1 MRELKILIQIDFLAL
16 LSALSGRKGKKKNFG
31 AGGALLLIA
40 FLAIYISGI
49 YSFTLGEMF
58 SEYGIFRYFL
68 PVMALMAVGIS
79 LLFTLF
85 AAKGIVFGS
94 KDVDFMLSLP
104 VSSFKVM
111 LAKLTSLYLENFLFI
126 ALWMIPTAIA
136 QAAYGGINGMFFV
149 TILLS
154 VVCLTFVTSFF
165 SALCGYLMAF
175 VEGRLRL
182 KAIFFN
188 LISVLLF
195 GVYLVVIMQI
205 TRIPQMILENEA
217 AADRL
222 FHSWLLSI
230 GLLMDMS
237 EGSFLAAILFLLIC
251 SLPYMGIAW
260 LFSFQYKKILSSLAA
275 KNLRTDYRVKKITA
289 SGAFAAI
296 LKKEAGKFF
305 GTSTYFLNAGISL
318 LMLLGG
324 CGYLIV
330 TKEKYQ
336 DLFLGFGES
345 NLAAPICLAVMIAL
359 LGMSYPTAVSISLEG
374 KTLWILKEAPLT
386 PQTIYGAKAALG
398 IVLTWPMAFLCIGIM
413 TWIFALPVWTVLVL
427 LLAVLSYTAMTS
439 VGGVWLNMK
448 FPKMDCP
455 NEAIVVKQSLPA
467 MVACFGGMF
476 LGLIAGVLWL
486 LTYSFLPFEVY
497 GLILTALFGGLTFW
511 AWNWLI
517 KKGPE
522 VLKSL

>member
-1 MRELKILIQIDFLAL
+1 MRELKILIRIDFLAL
-16 LSALSGRKGKKKNFG
+16 LSAFSGKRGKKNNFG
-31 AGGALLLIA
+31 AGGALILMA
-40 FLAIYISGI
+40 FLAVYISGI
-49 YSFTLGEMF
+49 YSFTLGSMF
-58 SEYGIFRYFL
+58 YEYGIFRYFL
-68 PVMALMAVGIS
+68 PVMALMAAAIS
-79 LLFTLF
+79 LLFTIF

-94 KDVDFMLSLP
+94 KDMDFMLSLP

-111 LAKLTSLYLENFLFI
+111 LAKMTSLYLENFLFT

-136 QAAYGGINGMFFV
+136 QAAYGGMNGMFFV

-154 VVCLTFVTSFF
+154 VVCIPFAASLI

-182 KAIFFN
+182 KAFLAN
-188 LISVLLF
+188 LVSVLLF
-195 GVYLVVIMQI
+195 AVYLVVIMQI
-205 TRIPQMILENEA
+205 TRIPQIILENEEA
-217 AADRL
+217 AERL
-222 FHSWLLSI
+222 FHTWLLSF

-237 EGSFLAAILFLLIC
+237 EGSVLAAILYLLI
-251 SLPYMGIAW
+251 SALPFTGIAW

-275 KNLRTDYRVKKITA
+275 KSLRTDYKVKKVSA
-289 SGAFAAI
+289 SGAFTAV

-305 GTSTYFLNAGISL
+305 GTPTFFLNAGISL

-330 TKEKYQ
+330 AKGEYQ
-336 DLFLGFGES
+336 ELFLELGE
-345 NLAAPICLAVMIAL
+345 NNMAAPICLAVMIAL

-386 PQTIYGAKAALG
+386 PQTIFGAKAALG
-398 IVLTWPMAFLCIGIM
+398 ILLTWPMAFLCIGIM
-413 TWIFALPVWTVLVL
+413 TWVFALPVWTVLIL
-427 LLAVLSYTAMTS
+427 LAAVLSCTAMTS
-439 VGGVWLNMK
+439 IGGVWLNMK

-476 LGLIAGVLWL
+476 LGLIAGGLWF

-497 GLILTALFGGLTFW
+497 GLILTALFGILTLW
-511 AWNWLI
+511 AWNWLM

-522 VLKSL
+522 VLKTL